1 MTVTGLTC
9 LQLNEID
16 LSDPGSILAFVN
28 AAGTAGFGGGPD
40 EQAVAE
46 FVLGAT
52 VVRDAVSAWRV
63 LRSENGES
71 GARDV
76 EWHLPRLVTV
86 DDEELPAAA
95 AEYLNDLLASGLS
108 SFSPTL
114 AVSVD
119 VAGEEPVLDLNLHTL
134 CCLELFNHVAGGD
147 VFARCANESCGRL
160 FVLDERGRRRG
171 MRYCASSGGVVL
183 GASRPQPE
191 TSTIQY
197 DASTARSASEPA
209 RVSSARRRASIA
221 PNAGAGTTRDGT
233 VATASAAIAKPSRR

>member
-1 MTVTGLTC
+1 MTVTGVTC
-9 LQLNEID
+9 LQLTEID
-16 LSDPGSILAFVN
+16 LGDPDAILAFVN
-28 AAGTAGFGGGPD
+28 VAGTAGFGGGPD
-40 EQAVAE
+40 EQTLAE

-63 LRSENGES
+63 LTAESDES

-86 DDEELPAAA
+86 ADDELPTAA

-108 SFSPTL
+108 SFSPTI

-119 VAGEEPVLDLNLHTL
+119 ETGAEPVFDLNLHTL

-160 FVLDERGRRRG
+160 FVLDERARRRG
-171 MRYCASSGGVVL
+171 MRYC
-183 GASRPQPE
+183 SR
-191 TSTIQY
+191 SC
-197 DASTARSASEPA
+197 ARAQAQREF
-209 RVSSARRRASIA
+209 RRRRARGE
-221 PNAGAGTTRDGT
+221 P
-233 VATASAAIAKPSRR
+233 ASA